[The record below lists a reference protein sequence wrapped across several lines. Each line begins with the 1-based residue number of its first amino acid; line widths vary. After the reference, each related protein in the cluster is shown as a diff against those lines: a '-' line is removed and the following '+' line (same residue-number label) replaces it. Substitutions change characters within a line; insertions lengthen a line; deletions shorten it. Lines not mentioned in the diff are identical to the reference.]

1 MIQKVRFLYK
11 SSIFI
16 QKFDFYLV
24 NDSLNMSV
32 DGSIESEVELLRE
45 RVKELENVNS
55 KYQSLSNLLGIRDAR
70 VTHLVTMTL

>member
-1 MIQKVRFLYK
+1 
-11 SSIFI
+11 
-16 QKFDFYLV
+16 
-24 NDSLNMSV
+24 MSV